1 MVYLYLADGFE
12 EVEAMTAVDYL
23 RRAGIDCKLV
33 SMTGERLVR
42 GTHDIRIETDL
53 LFEDADHSKCEMM
66 ILPGGIPGAVNLD
79 RHKDFGKR
87 LLDANKSGT
96 PISAICAAPMVLG
109 HLGILK
115 GKKATIYP
123 GMEHNLKGAIHVEEK
138 VIHDGN
144 IITSQGPATAVYFA
158 LEIIRTLKGAET
170 AEELASD
177 ILL

>member
-12 EVEAMTAVDYL
+12 EVEAMTVVDYL

-79 RHKDFGKR
+79 RNKDLAKE
-87 LLDANKSGT
+87 LKSGR

-109 HLGILK
+109 HLGLLK

-123 GMEHNLKGAIHVEEK
+123 GMEHNLKGAIHVDEK
-138 VIHDGN
+138 VVQDGN
-144 IITSQGPATAVYFA
+144 VITSQGPATAVYFA
-158 LEIIRTLKGAET
+158 LEIIKTLKGEDGAQ
-170 AEELASD
+170 ELAAD